1 MKTTITQSQFINAFH
16 NMGRGD
22 QFSYNGL
29 KALFE
34 FIEEGEQDQD
44 IETEL
49 DVIAL
54 CCEFSEYT
62 SFEECRENYSNI
74 EDREEL
80 ENNTLVINVGVDGFI
95 IQDF

>member
-1 MKTTITQSQFINAFH
+1 MKQSISQSQFINAFH
-16 NMGRGD
+16 NCGRGE
-22 QFSYNGL
+22 QFTYNGL
-29 KALFE
+29 IALYDFL
-34 FIEEGEQDQD
+34 EEMNEGSDTEY
-44 IETEL
+44 EL

-54 CCEFSEYT
+54 CCEFTEYT
-62 SFEECRENYSNI
+62 DFEELQDNYSNI

>member
-1 MKTTITQSQFINAFH
+1 MKQSITQSMFNDAFH
-16 NMGRGD
+16 NCGRGE
-22 QFSYNGL
+22 QFTYDGL
-29 KALFE
+29 VALYDFL
-34 FIEEGEQDQD
+34 EEMERGTGE
-44 IETEL
+44 EMEL

-54 CCEFSEYT
+54 CCEFTEYND
-62 SFEECRENYSNI
+62 FEELQENYSSI